1 VSARQLIVVGGGAR
15 SGKSAFA
22 LALAR
27 RLGTRRA
34 FLATAQALDA
44 EMAHRIAAHQRERGG
59 EFVTVEEPLDVAG
72 AVARLDEADV
82 LVIDCLTLWISNLL
96 LRGDTQERVAA
107 EVERLAATLE
117 ARPFHAVLVTNEVG
131 MGVVPETALGRAF
144 RDACGR
150 AHQHLAGRA
159 HRLYLAA
166 LGCIVRLK
174 PNPLALVSAYEEGET
189 P

>member
-1 VSARQLIVVGGGAR
+1 LTGRRLILVGGGAR

-27 RLGTRRA
+27 RLGARRA
-34 FLATAQALDA
+34 FLATARALDA
-44 EMAHRIAAHQRERGG
+44 EMASRVASHRRERGG

-72 AVARLDEADV
+72 AVARLDGADV
-82 LVIDCLTLWISNLL
+82 LVVDCLTLWISNLL
-96 LRGDTQERVAA
+96 LRGDTQVRVAA
-107 EVERLAATLE
+107 EVEHLVATLE

-150 AHQHLAGRA
+150 AHQHLARRA
-159 HRLYLAA
+159 DRLYLAA

-174 PNPLALVSAYEEGET
+174 PNPLVLVSADGEGET